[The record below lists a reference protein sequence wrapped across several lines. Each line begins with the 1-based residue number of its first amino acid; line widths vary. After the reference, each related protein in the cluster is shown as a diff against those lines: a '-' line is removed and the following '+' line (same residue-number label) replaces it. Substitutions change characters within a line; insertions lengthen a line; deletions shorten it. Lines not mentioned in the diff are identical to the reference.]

1 MFCFLTFIK
10 GVNAVK
16 AKEQLGKH
24 AKRVQKG
31 YPNIK
36 KIFTVLVVK
45 TMRQEVQNDLLPSSV
60 IIIRRN
66 GGNCEFLDDASTE

>member
-36 KIFTVLVVK
+36 KIFTVLVVR
-45 TMRQEVQNDLLPSSV
+45 TMKQEAQNHLLHSSV

-66 GGNCEFLDDASTE
+66 GSNYEFLDDASTE